1 MPFFR
6 FKYSLVLSLII
17 YSKTENDKGG
27 NEMKWQAQEVDRYLQ
42 AKEYVDTAIIPLLPI
57 SWDKEIKSTVQMG
70 EFILL
75 ITDELE
81 RQFKGRVFQFPAYTY
96 LKTEDTEAKL
106 KKLNDIDDH
115 LKSNGFSH
123 ALYLTSDIE
132 WKQVEA
138 EMKDTLLWIPSI
150 PLEHLDQ
157 KFKVETVTNQIKQI
171 FPMITNKWQK
181 KEKDL

>member
-1 MPFFR
+1 
-6 FKYSLVLSLII
+6 
-17 YSKTENDKGG
+17 
-27 NEMKWQAQEVDRYLQ
+27 MKWQAKEIDLYLQ

-81 RQFKGRVFQFPAYTY
+81 KQFKGRVFQFPPYTY
-96 LKTEDTEAKL
+96 LKTDDPEARL
-106 KKLNDIDDH
+106 KKINEIDDH
-115 LKSNGFSH
+115 LKNNGFSYR
-123 ALYLTSDIE
+123 LYLTSDIE

-150 PLEHLDQ
+150 PLEDLDQ
-157 KFKVETVTNQIKQI
+157 KYKLETLKNQIRQML
-171 FPMITNKWQK
+171 PMMTNKWK
-181 KEKDL
+181 KAERDV

>member
-1 MPFFR
+1 
-6 FKYSLVLSLII
+6 
-17 YSKTENDKGG
+17 
-27 NEMKWQAQEVDRYLQ
+27 MKWQAKDVDLYLQ

-96 LKTEDTEAKL
+96 LKTEDRVDKL

-115 LKSNGFSH
+115 LKSNGFRH
-123 ALYLTSDIE
+123 ALYITSDIE
-132 WKQVEA
+132 WMQVEA
-138 EMKDTLLWIPSI
+138 KMKDTLLWIPSI

-157 KFKVETVTNQIKQI
+157 KYKSETLTHQMKQI
-171 FPMITNKWQK
+171 LPMMTNKWQK
-181 KEKDL
+181 AEKDL